1 MSGYALAGSHVVTGG
16 GFCQQIAESLFENGP
31 GPRAQEISA
40 DAPIARVK
48 NCLRHGSFPCGI
60 HSLIERV
67 KIDSWFLAVIREVRL
82 RARDEPA
89 NQIHVRIV
97 VHVYSD
103 DDHALCFKLS
113 SQLNNQGVF
122 VTARFAPGSPK
133 IHYQGLAAV
142 FCEDLLVACEINYR
156 RIWSFCSLRTG
167 RLSPLP
173 AVLRSSGMNRHP
185 RKQERWGENQKAI
198 VPFSFQ
204 AHFPQNAIL
213 SVYHRERQL
222 RQGRRKQEQGLA
234 LVPAI
239 IRS

>member
-1 MSGYALAGSHVVTGG
+1 MSGYASAGSHVVTGG

-60 HSLIERV
+60 HSLIECV
-67 KIDSWFLAVIREVRL
+67 EIDPWFLAVIREVRL

-103 DDHALCFKLS
+103 DAHALCFKLS

-122 VTARFAPGSPK
+122 VTAGFAPGSPK
-133 IHYQGLAAV
+133 IHDQRLAAV
-142 FCEDLLVACEINYR
+142 FCENLLVACEINNR
-156 RIWSFCSLRTG
+156 RIWSFCSLRNV
-167 RLSPLP
+167 RLSLLP
-173 AVLRSSGMNRHP
+173 GNFRPSWMNRRQ
-185 RKQERWGENQKAI
+185 RKK
-198 VPFSFQ
+198 
-204 AHFPQNAIL
+204 QN
-213 SVYHRERQL
+213 
-222 RQGRRKQEQGLA
+222 
-234 LVPAI
+234 
-239 IRS
+239 